1 MFSTLPELI
10 YLGVVMIIAVFI
22 VGTWANSRTM
32 LARIAPEERM
42 AEFFGIYAL
51 SGTATAFI
59 APWAV
64 GWVTSYTKSQQ
75 WGMAAILGFLALG
88 FLGMLFVRESRT
100 AAIGTE
106 KQP

>member
-1 MFSTLPELI
+1 MFSTLPE
-10 YLGVVMIIAVFI
+10 VVYVAIVMVIAVFI

-64 GWVTSYTKSQQ
+64 SWVTGYTDSQQ
-75 WGMAAILGFLALG
+75 WGMAAILGFLAVG
-88 FLGMLFVRESRT
+88 FIGMLFVRETRASALPVEKT
-100 AAIGTE
+100 A
-106 KQP
+106 